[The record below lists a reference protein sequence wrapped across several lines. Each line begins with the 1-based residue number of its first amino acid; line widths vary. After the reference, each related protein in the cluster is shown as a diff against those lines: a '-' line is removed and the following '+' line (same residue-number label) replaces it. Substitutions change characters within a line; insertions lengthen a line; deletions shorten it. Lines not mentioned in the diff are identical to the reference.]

1 MNSRLLVILILSFL
15 FSSCSNSSEVR
26 DAETEIMQEDAEAV
40 AMPILNV
47 AIVPNT
53 PDYYLKGYHAEGFYF
68 NIIKG
73 FKYSYKSFVNYVPC
87 KNVTEAITL
96 IKEGKCDI
104 ACIDNI
110 MKTDQSFRHISFSPP
125 IVNEKLVLVQSKN
138 AKRFINTPTQFNGD
152 TIFCS
157 GNPTL
162 EKYLTNLSKEI
173 KGDFTPVSIDTL
185 SDIELIK
192 RLNSG
197 KIKYGIIS
205 SRYAD
210 NFIRLF
216 PHLDFSVAMSFSG
229 ERYWLYDN
237 KNLFL
242 KAKLP
247 QWIEAINKTK
257 KRTINNFAH
266 AYNSK
271 SNNIS
276 AYDNIIKEVAKTS
289 KIDPYFVI
297 SLAYHESTFYT
308 NLMSPKGAYGLLQ
321 LMPSTLEQYNID
333 TTASIKEQITV
344 GVKFLEQLRSRYAN
358 KVKNE
363 IDLYAFVL
371 AAYNSGAGRVDQAV
385 KLSKK
390 NKLQKNVWWG
400 NVELALK
407 YIRREE
413 LISPDSTDDGYKGHH
428 SYFFVRNVMESYN
441 HFRNLKE

>member
-1 MNSRLLVILILSFL
+1 MNSRLLVILIFSLL
-15 FSSCSNSSEVR
+15 FSSCNNSPEIQ
-26 DAETEIMQEDAEAV
+26 DAENEIMQGDAEAV
-40 AMPILNV
+40 AMPIINV
-47 AIVPNT
+47 AIIPNT

-68 NIIKG
+68 NIIKE
-73 FKYSYKSFVNYVPC
+73 FKYTYKSFINYVPC
-87 KNVTEAITL
+87 KNVKEAIKL

-110 MKTDQSFRHISFSPP
+110 MKTERSFRHIAFSPP
-125 IVNEKLVLVQSKN
+125 ILNEKIVLVQAKN
-138 AKRFINTPTQFNGD
+138 KKRFINTPTQLNGD
-152 TIFCS
+152 TIFYS

-162 EKYLTNLSKEI
+162 ERYLANLAKEI
-173 KGDFTPVSIDTL
+173 KGDFTPISIDTI
-185 SDIELIK
+185 SDIELIR

-205 SRYAD
+205 NRYAD
-210 NFIRLF
+210 NLIKLF
-216 PHLDFSVAMSFSG
+216 PNLDFSVAMSFSG

-237 KNLFL
+237 RNLFL
-242 KAKLP
+242 NKELP

-257 KRTINNFAH
+257 KHAINNFAH
-266 AYNSK
+266 AYNNR

-276 AYDNIIKEVAKTS
+276 EYDNVIREVTQAS

-308 NLMSPKGAYGLLQ
+308 NLISHKGAYGLLQ

-344 GVKFLEQLRSRYAN
+344 GVKFLEQLRSKYAN

-371 AAYNSGAGRVDQAV
+371 AAYNSGVGRVDQAV

-390 NKLQKNVWWG
+390 NKLQKNIWWG

-413 LISPDSTDDGYKGHH
+413 LISPDSTDDDYKGHH